1 MALGRAPRGASV
13 QRARHAF
20 ILRIAELLATRR
32 MYRQLVDQL
41 RLTIA
46 STSRMSI
53 AQTTDNVTV
62 EDVARVLAADGVTIP
77 QARDAHEWGLN
88 TLNLWSQVAD
98 ANRRTEAMQALMTVR
113 QLSSQEDWD
122 RPVPLE
128 PRWWYPS
135 PGNFG
140 TVNMSANHIAGR
152 QEPTMSATVTPT
164 AP

>member
-1 MALGRAPRGASV
+1 MSV
-13 QRARHAF
+13 
-20 ILRIAELLATRR
+20 
-32 MYRQLVDQL
+32 
-41 RLTIA
+41 
-46 STSRMSI
+46 
-53 AQTTDNVTV
+53 AQMTDNVTV

-88 TLNLWSQVAD
+88 TLNLWSQVTD
-98 ANRRTEAMQALMTVR
+98 ANRRTEAMQALMAVQ
-113 QLSSQEDWD
+113 QLSSQEDRD

-140 TVNMSANHIAGR
+140 MANTSANHIAGR
-152 QEPTMSATVTPT
+152 QEPTTSVTVTPT

>member
-13 QRARHAF
+13 QRARHVF
-20 ILRIAELLATRR
+20 ILRLAELLATRR

-41 RLTIA
+41 RLTIV
-46 STSRMSI
+46 SMSRMST
-53 AQTTDNVTV
+53 AQMTDNVTV
-62 EDVARVLAADGVTIP
+62 EDVTHVLVADGVTIP

-98 ANRRTEAMQALMTVR
+98 VNRRMEAMQALMAVR

-122 RPVPLE
+122 RPVPLK

-140 TVNMSANHIAGR
+140 AANMSANHMAGR
-152 QEPTMSATVTPT
+152 QEPTTSATVTPM
-164 AP
+164 AS

>member
-13 QRARHAF
+13 QRARHTF
-20 ILRIAELLATRR
+20 ILRLAELLATHR

-46 STSRMSI
+46 STSQMSV

-98 ANRRTEAMQALMTVR
+98 ANRRTEAMQALMAVR

-128 PRWWYPS
+128 PR
-135 PGNFG
+135 
-140 TVNMSANHIAGR
+140 
-152 QEPTMSATVTPT
+152 
-164 AP
+164 